1 MEDKHKK
8 HDMGMSDLPEKFR
21 SKEAFLEELRKSED
35 PEQMSWMMV
44 NFLAEKVKK
53 SMSENMPEDDQ
64 RYGHTWDSRYAGG
77 GRSMPMRSGA
87 RYSDNSMRYGHG
99 GTEYAHT
106 GIGMPS
112 RRSYDRS
119 GERME
124 QYKEH
129 LADMMG
135 QSLTE
140 DDIKCLIV
148 KEAASMIKRICKD
161 EPFEAMKEFTELCIG
176 MKAYAGTMPEDL
188 EEQAKEEAI
197 GKYVEMFSRYGGE
210 HHYRM
215 RSRLMQ
221 DDDGYPMRRVR
232 LDDME
237 RSRHR
242 LPMVEVDEFNF
253 RNRARDSMGRFK

>member
-1 MEDKHKK
+1 MDEKYKK
-8 HDMGMSDLPEKFR
+8 KDGEMSQLPEKFR
-21 SKEAFLEELRKSED
+21 NKEMFLEELRKSD
-35 PEQMSWMMV
+35 NPEQMSWMMV
-44 NFLAEKVKK
+44 NYLVDKVQ
-53 SMSENMPEDDQ
+53 ENMQKNIQDDDQ
-64 RYGHTWDSRYAGG
+64 RYGHTWDSRYAGSS

-87 RYSDNSMRYGHG
+87 RYSDNSSGDTMRYSG
-99 GTEYAHT
+99 GGY
-106 GIGMPS
+106 S

-124 QYKEH
+124 EYKEY
-129 LADMMG
+129 LAEMIG

-148 KEAASMIKRICKD
+148 KEAASLIKRICKE

-197 GKYVEMFSRYGGE
+197 GKYVEMFQRYSGD

-221 DDDGYPMRRVR
+221 DDEGYPVRRVR

-237 RSRHR
+237 RNRHH
-242 LPMVEVDEFNF
+242 LPTVEVDEYNF
-253 RNRARDSMGRFK
+253 RGRSRDSMGRFK

>member
-1 MEDKHKK
+1 MEDKHK
-8 HDMGMSDLPEKFR
+8 HESGMQLPEKFR
-21 SKEAFLEELRKSED
+21 NKEKFLEELRKSD
-35 PEQMSWMMV
+35 NPEQMSWMMV
-44 NFLAEKVKK
+44 NYLVDKVQQN
-53 SMSENMPEDDQ
+53 MSENMPEDDQ

-99 GTEYAHT
+99 GY
-106 GIGMPS
+106 S

-119 GERME
+119 GERLD
-124 QYKEH
+124 QYKEQ
-129 LADMMG
+129 LGELMG

-140 DDIKCLIV
+140 EDIKCLIV

-176 MKAYAGTMPEDL
+176 MKAYAGMMPEDL

-197 GKYVEMFSRYGGE
+197 GKYVEMFSRYGGD
-210 HHYRM
+210 HSYRM

-221 DDDGYPMRRVR
+221 DDEGYPVRRVR

-253 RNRARDSMGRFK
+253 RGRSRDSMGRFK